1 MLSCSVVALLSSLL
15 GLVGLA
21 GLGHHYYHHSPHGSF
36 QWDEVK
42 DWSHDHRHGH
52 SMEAMKQKCDEGFK
66 IIKCHRMCGDD
77 MACHDS
83 CPLPSCPKMAA
94 KVKGIVQ
101 CNQQC
106 GSDGRCREVCNRPV
120 KMFIDRCSRFP
131 QRDVPHG
138 FHERVEHFKPPPAQF
153 IVSKFRVCHAKC
165 GDDVLCKEQCPKPF
179 WMKFKTTCNEAI
191 PIMECHQTCGHDH
204 ECHQKCP
211 LPSCPHM
218 KAQVEETM
226 KCHGQCGADRECH
239 HMCPKPMKKILMK
252 CKAFTECQGCHKKC
266 HDFSC
271 HRECPKARLWKF
283 FGKHGFGYHDDFHHH
298 HDGNFH
304 HHHDGNFHHHHD
316 GNFHHHHDD
325 DFHHQHDGNFHHH
338 HDGNFHHHHDGNFHH
353 HHDGN
358 FHHHHDGN
366 FHHHHD
372 GNFHH
377 HHDNDGD
384 FHRAPVAPTLP
395 IAPRAP
401 LIATVAGPAV
411 IDPMMAQPMMEP
423 FTTVA
428 PAVPAL
434 PEPTPSTKKT
444 ITCSMKCGWDAGCW
458 DKCQGDWRELRKHCE
473 EMTEI
478 MVCHKKCFHD
488 HMCHQNCPR
497 PEMPWLKEKVEAS
510 LGCHHECGDDRK
522 CHHKC
527 KCPFDEMKEKCG
539 MLGPQVGSWN
549 YWEKEPE
556 AAAIMV

>member
-1 MLSCSVVALLSSLL
+1 
-15 GLVGLA
+15 
-21 GLGHHYYHHSPHGSF
+21 
-36 QWDEVK
+36 
-42 DWSHDHRHGH
+42 
-52 SMEAMKQKCDEGFK
+52 
-66 IIKCHRMCGDD
+66 MCGDD

-94 KVKGIVQ
+94 KVKGILGVTSFWVHHVFLGAFLDISSNPFPAWTLLSIPPFELAGRILDCLEVVWRWNNFDLPHISINLNSHSRPCLNFEGFIHFRLTGHTQIPSKMVNFPAPFFSQWWGIVQ

-120 KMFIDRCSRFP
+120 KMFIDRCSRFA

-179 WMKFKTTCNEAI
+179 WMKFKTTCDEAI

-252 CKAFTECQGCHKKC
+252 CKAFTECQGCHEKC

-372 GNFHH
+372 
-377 HHDNDGD
+377 NDGD

-401 LIATVAGPAV
+401 LIATVAWLVDPLDEFWFGVSRNGPRIQRKGDFSCGSAV
-411 IDPMMAQPMMEP
+411 
-423 FTTVA
+423 
-428 PAVPAL
+428 
-434 PEPTPSTKKT
+434 S
-444 ITCSMKCGWDAGCW
+444 
-458 DKCQGDWRELRKHCE
+458 DKESILRKGE
-473 EMTEI
+473 LLFE
-478 MVCHKKCFHD
+478 F
-488 HMCHQNCPR
+488 
-497 PEMPWLKEKVEAS
+497 W
-510 LGCHHECGDDRK
+510 
-522 CHHKC
+522 
-527 KCPFDEMKEKCG
+527 F
-539 MLGPQVGSWN
+539 
-549 YWEKEPE
+549 
-556 AAAIMV
+556 